1 MFVEHCC
8 YKHCTPTGFKNFST
22 SFREAKNSEKQMD
35 RVADQQKTV
44 MTQNDERNTRKP
56 LMLLR
61 LSG

>member
-1 MFVEHCC
+1 MFVEQCC
-8 YKHCTPTGFKNFST
+8 YKHCTPPGFKNIST

-56 LMLLR
+56 KASTR
-61 LSG
+61 